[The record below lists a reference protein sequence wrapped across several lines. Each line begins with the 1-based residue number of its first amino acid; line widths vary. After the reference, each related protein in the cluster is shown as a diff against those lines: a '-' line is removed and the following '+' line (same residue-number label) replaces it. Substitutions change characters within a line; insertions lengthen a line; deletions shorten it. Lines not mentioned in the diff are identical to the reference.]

1 MAISREN
8 GRYLGWK
15 RSICSALVPA
25 FLARFKMLTLPWERM
40 ILMQWV
46 SGERWGWP
54 CCPPWPFSSFCAV
67 SEY

>member
-1 MAISREN
+1 
-8 GRYLGWK
+8 
-15 RSICSALVPA
+15 
-25 FLARFKMLTLPWERM
+25 LARFKMLTLPWERM